1 MNSPLHSM
9 RMTSQRG
16 AALVTALVML
26 VLVTILALSS
36 MTTTTM
42 DERMAAN
49 SQEINKAFQAAE
61 TGLSLVYND
70 EDAFSTAN
78 TEDSDGTGSDPYN
91 KSENNLGGSNG
102 LDTTYNS
109 VFRQQTV
116 PPRGSGWDNT
126 MAYYHF
132 DLSSTGT
139 TSSGA
144 TSRLH
149 LGAYQVGKKQ

>member
-1 MNSPLHSM
+1 VQKSA
-9 RMTSQRG
+9 MTFRRPRQSG

-49 SQEINKAFQAAE
+49 SQELNKAFQAAE

-70 EDAFSTAN
+70 EDAFSTTN
-78 TEDSDGTGSDPYN
+78 TESNPYD
-91 KSENNLGGSNG
+91 KTEADLGGSGG
-102 LDTTYNS
+102 LDTDYKS
-109 VFRQQTV
+109 IFRQQTV

-139 TSSGA
+139 TAAGA